1 MSELIPI
8 SAFIGDRSYRIKIT
22 PEDEEVVRRTLKT
35 INDKIVEF
43 KTMFA
48 GKDMQDYVAMVLI
61 WYATEQ
67 HEGAAAGIVTE
78 NLSERLGAIEKLLD
92 NHLGEK

>member
-1 MSELIPI
+1 MNELIAI

-22 PEDEEVVRRTLKT
+22 TEDEEVVRKTLKA

-43 KTMFA
+43 KGLFA

-67 HEGAAAGIVTE
+67 HAGAAAGIVTE
-78 NLSERLGAIEKLLD
+78 NLAERLSSIEKMLD
-92 NHLGEK
+92 SQLADK